1 METGRED
8 IETVLRFWFAGSDDD
23 EDRDPARVARAQE
36 KLWWS
41 GDRDTDELIRG
52 RFAPLHAKAAR
63 GELDDWRRTPH
74 GRLAL
79 ILVLDQFSRNLYR
92 GTPGAFA
99 QDSRAR
105 RLCTEGL
112 ATQEDRK
119 LGLLERVFFY
129 LPLEHAESREDQ
141 ARSVA
146 VYEALGEQAPPSL
159 RGLFDYYT
167 KFAKDH
173 RDVIERFGRFPHRN
187 VIMDRASTAEEQA
200 FLKQPGSS
208 F

>member
-1 METGRED
+1 MQAESED
-8 IETVLRFWFAGSDDD
+8 IETVLRFWFGGGDDD
-23 EDRDPARVARAQE
+23 GDRDLARVAKAQE
-36 KLWWS
+36 KLWWG
-41 GDRDTDELIRG
+41 GDRDTDELIRR

-63 GELDDWRRTPH
+63 GALDDWQRTPH

-92 GTPGAFA
+92 GTPAAFA
-99 QDSRAR
+99 QDPRAR
-105 RLCTEGL
+105 RLCAEGL
-112 ATQEDRK
+112 ATQVDRK

-146 VYEALGEQAPPSL
+146 VYEALGEHAPVSL
-159 RGLFDYYT
+159 RGLLDDYT

-173 RDVIERFGRFPHRN
+173 RDVIARFGRFPHRN
-187 VIMDRASTAEEQA
+187 AILGRESTAEEQN
-200 FLKQPGSS
+200 FLAQPGSS